1 MCKRMQENPRE
12 SNMIYKKNGR
22 EYKRMQE
29 NGRISK
35 KEETAFCCISS
46 LWDSSFFSSGCFIG
60 SYGNRGND
68 RYGSTP

>member
-1 MCKRMQENPRE
+1 
-12 SNMIYKKNGR
+12 MIYKKNGR

-29 NGRISK
+29 NRRISK